1 MDGSLRVKKT
11 TSVQFFKGCILQ
23 ILLGPVVNTCFMYCV
38 HMRPQSKTTYGSD
51 KLVHCTS

>member
-51 KLVHCTS
+51 ELVHCTS